1 MLKTNQITAATDA
14 DFPVPTFKKRIKS
27 MLRLDFY
34 RLFRSPI
41 FYIMLGVAA
50 IIPALILTMGMAE
63 SPDGEAPQLIIDN
76 VWQLIS
82 TKGSAFAVNGMAGF
96 ATIDM
101 VFIFAGILMAIFVA
115 RDYMTG
121 FIKNIFTVHSKKED
135 YVISKTAVG
144 VFSGVCMILTYTLG
158 TILCGAIMGKG
169 FDVNVGGL
177 ILCLLSKMV
186 MMLAF
191 CSLFLAIAVF
201 FKDKLWLTIICTFL
215 FGMVLY
221 PVAIFANLDSNI
233 LTFIMSTLGSV
244 LLGVGFYYLSRLF
257 MRKRDLA

>member
-1 MLKTNQITAATDA
+1 MTETKQVTQVTDA

-27 MLRLDFY
+27 MMRLDFY

-50 IIPALILTMGMAE
+50 IIPALILTMGSVE
-63 SPDGEAPQLIIDN
+63 SPDIETVPLIIDN

-82 TKGSAFAVNGMAGF
+82 TKGSAFDVNGMAGF

-101 VFIFAGILMAIFVA
+101 VFIFAGVLMAIFVA
-115 RDYMTG
+115 RDYMSG

-135 YVISKTAVG
+135 YIISKTAVG
-144 VFSGVCMILTYTLG
+144 VFSGICMILTYTFG
-158 TILCGAIMGKG
+158 TIICGGIMLKS
-169 FDVNVGGL
+169 FDVNVFGL
-177 ILCLLSKMV
+177 MLCLLSKMV

-201 FKDKLWLTIICTFL
+201 FKNQLWFTIICTFL

-221 PVAIFANLDSNI
+221 PVAIFANLDSNL
-233 LTFIMSTLGSV
+233 LTFIMSIVGSV
-244 LLGVGFYYLSRLF
+244 GLGIGFFYVTRLF
-257 MRKRDLA
+257 LRKRDLA